1 MQKCFRR
8 TTDRNTLPGTANAET
23 SIGAITDQGGK
34 RMHTT
39 PRSVCLAALLA
50 AITSFSAWPA
60 LAAVEVF
67 GTGMAHVCAD
77 AARHLPQGLPAEQRA
92 IDACNFAI
100 SHEDLSTHDL
110 TGSHINR
117 GVLLVSRGDY
127 AAAKQDFDVAVS
139 LMPAL
144 GEAYADRGAALLGLR
159 RYADAITEIDRG
171 LSLNTNEPEKAYFN
185 RAMADEALDDI
196 KSAYRDYVR
205 AAELKP
211 DWPQPRNELTR
222 FTVAAAGT

>member
-1 MQKCFRR
+1 
-8 TTDRNTLPGTANAET
+8 
-23 SIGAITDQGGK
+23 
-34 RMHTT
+34 MHTT
-39 PRSVCLAALLA
+39 PRSVCLAAFLGA
-50 AITSFSAWPA
+50 ATSFTTGPTR
-60 LAAVEVF
+60 AAMEVF
-67 GTGMAHVCAD
+67 GTGMAHICAD
-77 AARHLPQGLPAEQRA
+77 AAHHLPQGQLAEQRA
-92 IDACNFAI
+92 IEACSFAI
-100 SHEDLSTHDL
+100 SSENLTIHDL

-159 RYADAITEIDRG
+159 RYADAIVEIDRG
-171 LSLNTNEPEKAYFN
+171 LTLNTNEPEKAYFN
-185 RAMADEALDDI
+185 RAIADEALDDI
-196 KSAYRDYVR
+196 KSAYRDYLR